1 MLLDK
6 DSEVKKLR
14 LLNKQLSEEL
24 GVVKDAQLAIER
36 RAKQQENELLAQ
48 I

>member
-24 GVVKDAQLAIER
+24 GVAKDA
-36 RAKQQENELLAQ
+36 
-48 I
+48 